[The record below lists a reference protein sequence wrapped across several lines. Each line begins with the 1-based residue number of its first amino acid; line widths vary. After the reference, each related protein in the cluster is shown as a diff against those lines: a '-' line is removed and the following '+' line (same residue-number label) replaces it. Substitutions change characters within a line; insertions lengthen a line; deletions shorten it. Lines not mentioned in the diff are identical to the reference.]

1 MKRTLVTIAALA
13 VASMT
18 AASALASS
26 PSTGVMLIRHQ
37 TQGCHAWS
45 VSGGPFA
52 ASQTVLMSRGGSLT
66 VQNYDVMPHLLVHT
80 GGPAAKIVNVKGS
93 MMGSAAGATMG
104 GNGMGM
110 SVKVGTTAKA
120 GLMNYM
126 GATTKVTFPKS
137 GTYTFTTK
145 PGEDYMTGIK
155 TTGEDNVLKVT
166 VVVA

>member
-18 AASALASS
+18 AASALASA
-26 PSTGVMLIRHQ
+26 PNTGVILIRHQ

-45 VSGGPFA
+45 VNGGPFA

-66 VQNYDVMPHLLVHT
+66 VQNYDVMPHLLVQT
-80 GGPAAKIVNVKGS
+80 GGPTAKIVNVKGS
-93 MMGSAAGATMG
+93 MMGSAAGAMMG
-104 GNGMGM
+104 KTGMGM
-110 SVKVGTTAKA
+110 SVKVGAAARA

-137 GTYTFTTK
+137 GTYTLQTK
-145 PGEDYMTGIK
+145 PGEDYMPGVK
-155 TTGEDNVLKVT
+155 TTGEDNVLKLT